1 MKNNWV
7 FPHGK
12 DLTPRGV
19 NDPAINSFLDNV
31 IDSLTREVIQN
42 SLDAKIRENNNPVIV
57 SFEFSKIKTNDIPK
71 INRISE
77 FALPKAEDFWRKK
90 AMLVQWII
98 LIALEK
104 FLSLMRYVY

>member
-77 FALPKAEDFWRKK
+77 FALPKAEEFWRKK
-90 AMLVQWII
+90 GNAGTIDYLNS
-98 LIALEK
+98 
-104 FLSLMRYVY
+104 FR